1 MHIIS
6 YRSNYNSTLLDV
18 ENRQKI
24 ILFNSLTVQ
33 KLQNSNDLI
42 NYYRIDTNCFIM
54 STIRLKLLTLRNN
67 VDIIGTR
74 KSMFTEAFME
84 NIQNLCMGCM
94 NELEGDGTCSYC
106 NYNADSPYLQSY
118 LPPKSMLDNDRYI
131 VGKVLSYNGEGA
143 SYIGYDTMTSSKVVI
158 HEYMPDKLCSRTKQS
173 PKVMVKT
180 DSLNKYKTYM
190 SEYAE
195 LNKSLSRMRTLS
207 HLVPAID
214 MFAENNTMYAIS
226 KYVEGITLK
235 KFLQG
240 NGDRLSWEQIKKIFP
255 PIFTTLSLIHNSGII
270 HGGICPDNIIVT
282 PKGELKLI
290 GFSISAARVENS
302 DLSSELYPGYAAPE
316 QYNSMDWLG
325 TWTDVYA
332 IAAVLYRMLTGV
344 LPPNAFS
351 RKQAD
356 NIIDLSQMSI
366 DIPQN
371 VSRVIMQALRVN
383 PETRVQTI
391 TELVT
396 KLFEQPE
403 YVVEHKKGATQ
414 TIHVD
419 TDDRIRNSYIEDE
432 EDEPEEE
439 EAEKRNLVPTVVGS
453 VVLALLVGVGLFF
466 LAQMFTGGG
475 DNSSFN
481 TVSGNITSVTVTAET
496 TVSDSSDAS
505 SDSSSKI
512 DYGTGAVMPDLK
524 GLEYENVIESIEN
537 DFNIVIKEKKSKK
550 YGEGIIIKQSIPAD
564 AEYDPA
570 RKNTLKLTISTGS
583 GDASSD
589 YESSDDSYTDSASD
603 SSYTDNPVI
612 PDFSGYTSTSYGEV
626 LSKLGITYAFSFVE
640 SDSVPSGNVIATST
654 AVGQEFDTTTGD
666 VLTVTVAQ

>member
-1 MHIIS
+1 
-6 YRSNYNSTLLDV
+6 
-18 ENRQKI
+18 
-24 ILFNSLTVQ
+24 
-33 KLQNSNDLI
+33 
-42 NYYRIDTNCFIM
+42 
-54 STIRLKLLTLRNN
+54 
-67 VDIIGTR
+67 
-74 KSMFTEAFME
+74 ME

-94 NELEGDGTCSYC
+94 NELEEDGTCSYC
-106 NYNADSPYLQSY
+106 NYNPDSPYLQSY
-118 LPPKSMLDNDRYI
+118 LPPKSMLDERYI

-143 SYIGYDTMTSSKVVI
+143 AYIGYDTVTSSKVVI
-158 HEYMPDKLCSRTKQS
+158 HEYMPDTLCSRTKQS
-173 PKVMVKT
+173 PKIMVKT

-190 SEYAE
+190 SEFAE

-235 KFLQG
+235 KFLHG
-240 NGDRLSWEQIKKIFP
+240 NGDKLSWEQIKKIFP

-290 GFSISAARVENS
+290 GFSISATRVENS

-316 QYNSMDWLG
+316 QYNSLDWLG

-344 LPPNAFS
+344 LPPNAVS

-366 DIPQN
+366 NIPQN
-371 VSRVIMQALRVN
+371 VSRIIMQALRVN
-383 PETRVQTI
+383 SETRVQTI

-403 YVVEHKKGATQ
+403 YVVEHRKGATQ
-414 TIHVD
+414 TIHVE
-419 TDDRIRNSYIEDE
+419 TTEQLRNAYNDDDDESYENE
-432 EDEPEEE
+432 ET
-439 EAEKRNLVPTVVGS
+439 EKKNLVTTVVGS

-466 LAQMFTGGG
+466 LAQMFMGG
-475 DNSSFN
+475 SEESKSN
-481 TVSGNITSVTVTAET
+481 TVSSNITSVTVTKET
-496 TVSDSSDAS
+496 AVSESTVESSDLS
-505 SDSSSKI
+505 SESE
-512 DYGTGAVMPDLK
+512 YGTGAVMPDLK
-524 GLEYENVIESIEN
+524 GLEYENVKESIES

-550 YGEGIIIKQSIPAD
+550 YDAGIIIKQSIPAD
-564 AEYDPA
+564 TEYDPQ
-570 RKNTLKLTISTGS
+570 RKNTLKLTISKGNS
-583 GDASSD
+583 ESS
-589 YESSDDSYTDSASD
+589 SSDDTSSDSYTGSATD
-603 SSYTDNPVI
+603 SSYTDKPVI
-612 PDFSGYTSTSYGEV
+612 PDFTGYTATDYGEV
-626 LSKLGITYAFSFVE
+626 LSRLGITYAFSYVPSE
-640 SDSVPSGNVIATST
+640 DVPSGNVISTST

-666 VLTVTVAQ
+666 VLTVTVAE

>member
-1 MHIIS
+1 
-6 YRSNYNSTLLDV
+6 
-18 ENRQKI
+18 
-24 ILFNSLTVQ
+24 
-33 KLQNSNDLI
+33 
-42 NYYRIDTNCFIM
+42 
-54 STIRLKLLTLRNN
+54 
-67 VDIIGTR
+67 
-74 KSMFTEAFME
+74 ME
-84 NIQNLCMGCM
+84 IIQNLCMGCM
-94 NELEGDGTCSYC
+94 NELEEDGTCSYC
-106 NYNADSPYLQSY
+106 NYNADSPFLQSY
-118 LPPKSMLDNDRYI
+118 LPPKSILDERYI

-143 SYIGYDTMTSSKVVI
+143 SYIGFDTVTSSKVVI
-158 HEYMPDKLCSRTKQS
+158 HEYMPDTLCSRTKQS

-240 NGDRLSWEQIKKIFP
+240 NGDKLSWEQIKKIFP

-270 HGGICPDNIIVT
+270 HGGICPDNIIIT

-290 GFSISAARVENS
+290 GFSISAVRVENS

-316 QYNSMDWLG
+316 QYNSLDWLG

-332 IAAVLYRMLTGV
+332 IAAVLYRMLTGI
-344 LPPNAFS
+344 LPPSAVS
-351 RKQAD
+351 RKKAD
-356 NIIDLSQMSI
+356 NIIDLNQMSI

-371 VSRVIMQALRVN
+371 VSRIIMQALRVN

-414 TIHVD
+414 TIHVE
-419 TDDRIRNSYIEDE
+419 TDDRLRSSYVDDNDEDHEDE
-432 EDEPEEE
+432 QS
-439 EAEKRNLVPTVVGS
+439 EKKNLVPTIIGS

-466 LAQMFTGGG
+466 LAQMFTGGEAG
-475 DNSSFN
+475 SSS
-481 TVSGNITSVTVTAET
+481 TVSSNITSVNVTEET
-496 TVSDSSDAS
+496 SSLESTDESSEVSQ
-505 SDSSSKI
+505 K

-524 GLEYENVIESIEN
+524 GLEYENVIESIQN
-537 DFNIVIKEKKSKK
+537 DFNIVIKEKKSNK
-550 YGEGIIIKQSIPAD
+550 YEAGIIIKQSIPANV
-564 AEYDPA
+564 EYDPE
-570 RKNTLKLTISTGS
+570 RKNTLKLTISAGN
-583 GDASSD
+583 G
-589 YESSDDSYTDSASD
+589 ESSIDYDSSYNSSTDSD
-603 SSYTDNPVI
+603 SSYDPSYTEKPII
-612 PDFSGYTSTSYGEV
+612 PDFSGYTATSYGEI
-626 LSKLGITYAFSFVE
+626 LAGLGITYAFTYVE
-640 SDSVPSGNVIATST
+640 SDSVPSGNVMATST

>member
-1 MHIIS
+1 
-6 YRSNYNSTLLDV
+6 
-18 ENRQKI
+18 
-24 ILFNSLTVQ
+24 
-33 KLQNSNDLI
+33 
-42 NYYRIDTNCFIM
+42 M

-94 NELEGDGTCSYC
+94 NELEEDGTCSYC

-118 LPPKSMLDNDRYI
+118 LPPKTMLDNRYI

-143 SYIGYDTMTSSKVVI
+143 SYIGYDTVTSSKVVI
-158 HEYMPDKLCSRTKQS
+158 HEYMPDTLCSRTKQS
-173 PKVMVKT
+173 PKVTVKT

-195 LNKSLSRMRTLS
+195 LNKSLSRMRTLT

-226 KYVEGITLK
+226 KYVEGISLK

-270 HGGICPDNIIVT
+270 HGGICPDNILVT

-290 GFSISAARVENS
+290 GFSISATRVENS

-316 QYNSMDWLG
+316 QYNSLDWLG

-332 IAAVLYRMLTGV
+332 IAAVLYKMLTGV
-344 LPPNAFS
+344 LPPNAAS
-351 RKQAD
+351 RRQAD

-396 KLFEQPE
+396 RLFEQPE

-419 TDDRIRNSYIEDE
+419 TTDQLVNNYDEDYDNDDDN
-432 EDEPEEE
+432 E
-439 EAEKRNLVPTVVGS
+439 EAEKKNLIPTVIGS
-453 VVLALLVGVGLFF
+453 VALALLVAVGLFF
-466 LAQMFTGGG
+466 LAEMFTGGG
-475 DNSSFN
+475 DRNTPSVVSS
-481 TVSGNITSVTVTAET
+481 NITSITVTEET
-496 TVSDSSDAS
+496 TSNESNEDS
-505 SDSSSKI
+505 SDSSSKV

-524 GLEYENVIESIEN
+524 GLEYENVKESIEN

-550 YGEGIIIKQSIPAD
+550 YDAGIIIKQSIPAGVD
-564 AEYDPA
+564 YDPSL
-570 RKNTLKLTISTGS
+570 KHTLKLTVSTGNS
-583 GDASSD
+583 
-589 YESSDDSYTDSASD
+589 ESSSYDDNSSELYSD
-603 SSYTDNPVI
+603 SSYTDKPVI
-612 PDFSGYTSTSYGEV
+612 PDYSGYTKDSYGEV
-626 LSKLGITYAFSFVE
+626 LSNLGITYVFSFAE
-640 SDSVPSGNVIATST
+640 SDSVPSGNVISTSIP
-654 AVGQEFDTTTGD
+654 VGQEFDTTADD
-666 VLTVTVAQ
+666 VLTVTIAQ

>member
-1 MHIIS
+1 
-6 YRSNYNSTLLDV
+6 
-18 ENRQKI
+18 
-24 ILFNSLTVQ
+24 
-33 KLQNSNDLI
+33 
-42 NYYRIDTNCFIM
+42 
-54 STIRLKLLTLRNN
+54 
-67 VDIIGTR
+67 
-74 KSMFTEAFME
+74 MFTEAFME

-214 MFAENNTMYAIS
+214 MFAENNTMYVIS

-290 GFSISAARVENS
+290 GFSISATRVENS
-302 DLSSELYPGYAAPE
+302 DLSSELHPGYAAPE
-316 QYNSMDWLG
+316 QYNSLDWLG

-344 LPPNAFS
+344 LPPNASS
-351 RKQAD
+351 RRQAD
-356 NIIDLSQMSI
+356 NIIDLKQMHI

-383 PETRVQTI
+383 PETRIQTI

-419 TDDRIRNSYIEDE
+419 TEHLKNSYIEDE
-432 EDEPEEE
+432 EDNYEEE
-439 EAEKRNLVPTVVGS
+439 KLEKKNLAPTIFGS
-453 VVLALLVGVGLFF
+453 VVLTLLVGAGLFF
-466 LAQMFTGGG
+466 LVQMFTGGSDTG
-475 DNSSFN
+475 SSN
-481 TVSGNITSVTVTAET
+481 TDSANITSVSVTAQT
-496 TVSDSSDAS
+496 TSSDSIDESSDAS
-505 SDSSSKI
+505 SEI
-512 DYGTGAVMPDLK
+512 DYGTGAIMPDLK
-524 GLEYENVIESIEN
+524 GLEYENIVESIQS
-537 DFNIVIKEKKSKK
+537 DFNIVIKEKQSKK
-550 YGEGIIIKQSIPAD
+550 YDAGIIIKQSIPANV
-564 AEYDPA
+564 EYDPK
-570 RKNTLKLTISTGS
+570 RQNTLKLTISTGN
-583 GDASSD
+583 G
-589 YESSDDSYTDSASD
+589 ESVRYDDS
-603 SSYTDNPVI
+603 SSYTYTDLSSTVSYNEKPSI
-612 PDFSGYTSTSYGEV
+612 PDYTGYTAESYGEV
-626 LSKLGITYAFSFVE
+626 LAALGITYNFNYVA
-640 SDSVPSGNVIATST
+640 SDSVPSGHVIATST
-654 AVGQEFDTTTGD
+654 GVGQEFDTSTGN

>member
-1 MHIIS
+1 
-6 YRSNYNSTLLDV
+6 
-18 ENRQKI
+18 
-24 ILFNSLTVQ
+24 
-33 KLQNSNDLI
+33 
-42 NYYRIDTNCFIM
+42 
-54 STIRLKLLTLRNN
+54 
-67 VDIIGTR
+67 
-74 KSMFTEAFME
+74 ME

-94 NELEGDGTCSYC
+94 NELEQDGTCSYC
-106 NYNADSPYLQSY
+106 NYNPDSPFLQSY
-118 LPPKSMLDNDRYI
+118 LPPKSMLDERYI

-143 SYIGYDTMTSSKVVI
+143 SYIGFDTVTSSKVVI
-158 HEYMPDKLCSRTKQS
+158 HEYMPDTLCSRTKQS
-173 PKVMVKT
+173 PKITVKT

-190 SEYAE
+190 SEFAE

-235 KFLQG
+235 KFLLG
-240 NGDRLSWEQIKKIFP
+240 NGDRLSWDQIKKIFP

-290 GFSISAARVENS
+290 GFSISATRVENS
-302 DLSSELYPGYAAPE
+302 DLSAELYPGYAAPE
-316 QYNSMDWLG
+316 QYNSLDWLG

-344 LPPNAFS
+344 LPPNAVS
-351 RKQAD
+351 RKQTD

-366 DIPQN
+366 NIPQN

-383 PETRVQTI
+383 SETRVQTI

-403 YVVEHKKGATQ
+403 YVVEHRKGATQ

-419 TDDRIRNSYIEDE
+419 TADQLRNTYNDDDEEEYEDE
-432 EDEPEEE
+432 KAD
-439 EAEKRNLVPTVVGS
+439 KKNLVPTVVGS

-466 LAQMFTGGG
+466 LAQMFIGGSEESSS
-475 DNSSFN
+475 NS
-481 TVSGNITSVTVTAET
+481 VSSNITSVSVTEET
-496 TVSDSSDAS
+496 STSDSNVES
-505 SDSSSKI
+505 SESPAKK

-524 GLEYENVIESIEN
+524 GLEYENVIESIQN
-537 DFNIVIKEKKSKK
+537 DFNIVVKKKRSKK
-550 YGEGIIIKQSIPAD
+550 YDAGIIIKQSIPAD
-564 AEYDPA
+564 SEYDPA
-570 RKNTLKLTISTGS
+570 RKNTLKLTVSDGNGESSEFENT
-583 GDASSD
+583 SSD
-589 YESSDDSYTDSASD
+589 SYSDSSYD
-603 SSYTDNPVI
+603 SSYTDKPVI
-612 PDFSGYTSTSYGEV
+612 PDFTGYTATSYGEI
-626 LSKLGITYAFSFVE
+626 LSDLGITYAFTYVASE
-640 SDSVPSGNVIATST
+640 DVPSGNVIATST
-654 AVGQEFDTTTGD
+654 AVGQVFDTASGD

>member
-1 MHIIS
+1 
-6 YRSNYNSTLLDV
+6 
-18 ENRQKI
+18 
-24 ILFNSLTVQ
+24 
-33 KLQNSNDLI
+33 
-42 NYYRIDTNCFIM
+42 M
-54 STIRLKLLTLRNN
+54 STIRLNLLTLIDN
-67 VDIIGTR
+67 VVIMVTR
-74 KSMFTEAFME
+74 ESMFTEAFME

-94 NELEGDGTCSYC
+94 NELGEDGTCSYC
-106 NYNADSPYLQSY
+106 NYNPDSPYLQSY
-118 LPPKSMLDNDRYI
+118 LPPKSILNERYL
-131 VGKVLSYNGEGA
+131 VGKLLSYNGEGA
-143 SYIGYDTMTSSKVVI
+143 SYIGFDTATSSKVVI
-158 HEYMPDKLCSRTKQS
+158 HEYMPDTLCSRTKQS
-173 PKVMVKT
+173 PKIMVKT

-214 MFAENNTMYAIS
+214 MFAENNTMYTIS

-235 KFLQG
+235 KFLLG

-270 HGGICPDNIIVT
+270 HGGICPDNILVT

-290 GFSISAARVENS
+290 GFSISATRVENS
-302 DLSSELYPGYAAPE
+302 DLSSELHPGYAAPE
-316 QYNSMDWLG
+316 QYNSLDWLG

-344 LPPNAFS
+344 LPPNAAS

-356 NIIDLSQMSI
+356 NIIDLNQMSI

-419 TDDRIRNSYIEDE
+419 TEHLKNSYIEDE
-432 EDEPEEE
+432 EEDYEDV
-439 EAEKRNLVPTVVGS
+439 EAEKKTLVPTIVGS
-453 VVLALLVGVGLFF
+453 VALALLVGVGLFF
-466 LAQMFTGGG
+466 LAQMFTGGSDTG
-475 DNSSFN
+475 SSN
-481 TVSGNITSVTVTAET
+481 TASANVTSMSVTSQT
-496 TVSDSSDAS
+496 TSAVSVDESSDQTS
-505 SDSSSKI
+505 EK
-512 DYGTGAVMPDLK
+512 DYGTGAEMPDLK
-524 GLEYENVIESIEN
+524 GL
-537 DFNIVIKEKKSKK
+537 DFENIVEEIEKDFTIVTKEKQSNK
-550 YGEGIIIKQSIPAD
+550 YAAGIIIKQSIPAGT
-564 AEYDPA
+564 EYDPS
-570 RKNTLKLTISTGS
+570 KHHTLKLTISTGN
-583 GDASSD
+583 G
-589 YESSDDSYTDSASD
+589 ESSGYDVSSSHAYTTDSYSD
-603 SSYTDNPVI
+603 SSYTDRPVI
-612 PDFSGYTSTSYGEV
+612 PDYTGYTAESYGEV
-626 LSKLGITYAFSFVE
+626 LAGLGIKYYFNYVE

-654 AVGQEFDTTTGD
+654 GVGQEFDATTD
-666 VLTVTVAQ
+666 VLTVTVAQW

>member
-1 MHIIS
+1 
-6 YRSNYNSTLLDV
+6 
-18 ENRQKI
+18 
-24 ILFNSLTVQ
+24 
-33 KLQNSNDLI
+33 
-42 NYYRIDTNCFIM
+42 
-54 STIRLKLLTLRNN
+54 
-67 VDIIGTR
+67 
-74 KSMFTEAFME
+74 ME

-226 KYVEGITLK
+226 KYVEGISLK

-270 HGGICPDNIIVT
+270 HGGICPDNILVT

-290 GFSISAARVENS
+290 GFSISATRVENS

-316 QYNSMDWLG
+316 QYNSLDWLG

-344 LPPNAFS
+344 LPPNAAS

-383 PETRVQTI
+383 HETRVQTI

-396 KLFEQPE
+396 RLFEQPE

-419 TDDRIRNSYIEDE
+419 TADQIVNNYNDDYDNDN
-432 EDEPEEE
+432 DDDNDGT
-439 EAEKRNLVPTVVGS
+439 EKKNLIPTIIGS
-453 VVLALLVGVGLFF
+453 VALALLVGVGLFF
-466 LAQMFTGGG
+466 LAEMFTGGG
-475 DNSSFN
+475 EQNTSN
-481 TVSGNITSVTVTAET
+481 TVSSNITSITVTEKKT
-496 TVSDSSDAS
+496 SNESKDES
-505 SDSSSKI
+505 SDSSSKV

-524 GLEYENVIESIEN
+524 GLEYENVRESIEN

-550 YGEGIIIKQSIPAD
+550 YDAGIIIKQSIPAD
-564 AEYDPA
+564 VEYDPSL
-570 RKNTLKLTISTGS
+570 KHTLKLTISTGN
-583 GDASSD
+583 G
-589 YESSDDSYTDSASD
+589 ESSSYDDTSSELYSD
-603 SSYTDNPVI
+603 SSYTDKPVI
-612 PDFSGYTSTSYGEV
+612 PDFSGYNKDSYGEV
-626 LSKLGITYAFSFVE
+626 LSNLGITYVFSFEE
-640 SDSVPSGNVIATST
+640 SDSVPSGNVISTSVP
-654 AVGQEFDTTTGD
+654 VGQEFDTTTDD
-666 VLTVTVAQ
+666 VLTVTIAQ

>member
-1 MHIIS
+1 
-6 YRSNYNSTLLDV
+6 
-18 ENRQKI
+18 
-24 ILFNSLTVQ
+24 
-33 KLQNSNDLI
+33 
-42 NYYRIDTNCFIM
+42 
-54 STIRLKLLTLRNN
+54 
-67 VDIIGTR
+67 
-74 KSMFTEAFME
+74 ME

-106 NYNADSPYLQSY
+106 NYNADSPHLQSY

-226 KYVEGITLK
+226 KYVEGISLK

-270 HGGICPDNIIVT
+270 HGGICPDNILVT

-290 GFSISAARVENS
+290 GFSISATRVENS

-316 QYNSMDWLG
+316 QYNSLDWLG

-344 LPPNAFS
+344 LPPNAAS

-383 PETRVQTI
+383 HETRVQTI

-396 KLFEQPE
+396 RLFEQPE

-419 TDDRIRNSYIEDE
+419 TADQIVNNYNDDYDNDN
-432 EDEPEEE
+432 DDDNDGT
-439 EAEKRNLVPTVVGS
+439 EKKNLIPTIIGS
-453 VVLALLVGVGLFF
+453 VALALLVGVGLFF
-466 LAQMFTGGG
+466 LAEMFTGGG
-475 DNSSFN
+475 EQNTSN
-481 TVSGNITSVTVTAET
+481 TVSSNITSITVTEKKT
-496 TVSDSSDAS
+496 SNESKDES
-505 SDSSSKI
+505 SDSSSKV

-524 GLEYENVIESIEN
+524 GLEYENVRESIEN

-550 YGEGIIIKQSIPAD
+550 YDAGIIIKQSIPAD
-564 AEYDPA
+564 VEYDPSL
-570 RKNTLKLTISTGS
+570 KHTLKLTISTGS
-583 GDASSD
+583 G
-589 YESSDDSYTDSASD
+589 ESSSYDDTSSELYSD
-603 SSYTDNPVI
+603 SSYTEKPVI
-612 PDFSGYTSTSYGEV
+612 PDFSGYNKDSYGEV
-626 LSKLGITYAFSFVE
+626 LSNLGITYVFSFEE
-640 SDSVPSGNVIATST
+640 SDSVPSGNVISTSVP
-654 AVGQEFDTTTGD
+654 VGQEFDTTTDD
-666 VLTVTVAQ
+666 VLTVTIAQ

>member
-1 MHIIS
+1 
-6 YRSNYNSTLLDV
+6 
-18 ENRQKI
+18 
-24 ILFNSLTVQ
+24 
-33 KLQNSNDLI
+33 
-42 NYYRIDTNCFIM
+42 
-54 STIRLKLLTLRNN
+54 
-67 VDIIGTR
+67 
-74 KSMFTEAFME
+74 ME

-94 NELEGDGTCSYC
+94 NELEEDGTCSYC

-118 LPPKSMLDNDRYI
+118 LPPKTMLDNRYI

-143 SYIGYDTMTSSKVVI
+143 SYIGYDTVTSSKVVI
-158 HEYMPDKLCSRTKQS
+158 HEYMPDTLCSRTKQS
-173 PKVMVKT
+173 PKVTVKT

-195 LNKSLSRMRTLS
+195 LNKSLSRMRTLT

-226 KYVEGITLK
+226 KYVEGISLK

-270 HGGICPDNIIVT
+270 HGGICPDNILVT

-290 GFSISAARVENS
+290 GFSISATRVENS

-316 QYNSMDWLG
+316 QYNSLDWLG

-332 IAAVLYRMLTGV
+332 IAAVLYKMLTGV
-344 LPPNAFS
+344 LPPNAAS
-351 RKQAD
+351 RRQAD

-396 KLFEQPE
+396 RLFEQPE

-419 TDDRIRNSYIEDE
+419 TTDQLVNNYDEDYDNDDDN
-432 EDEPEEE
+432 E
-439 EAEKRNLVPTVVGS
+439 EAEKKNLIPTVIGS
-453 VVLALLVGVGLFF
+453 VALALLVAVGLFF
-466 LAQMFTGGG
+466 LAEMFTGGG
-475 DNSSFN
+475 DRNTPSVVSS
-481 TVSGNITSVTVTAET
+481 NITSITVTEET
-496 TVSDSSDAS
+496 TSNESNEDS
-505 SDSSSKI
+505 SDSSSKV

-524 GLEYENVIESIEN
+524 GLEYENVKESIEN

-550 YGEGIIIKQSIPAD
+550 YDAGIIIKQSIPAGVD
-564 AEYDPA
+564 YDPSL
-570 RKNTLKLTISTGS
+570 KHTLKLTVSTGNS
-583 GDASSD
+583 
-589 YESSDDSYTDSASD
+589 ESSSYDDNSSELYSD
-603 SSYTDNPVI
+603 SSYTDKPVI
-612 PDFSGYTSTSYGEV
+612 PDYSGYTKDSYGEV
-626 LSKLGITYAFSFVE
+626 LSNLGITYVFSFAE
-640 SDSVPSGNVIATST
+640 SDSVPSGNVISTSIP
-654 AVGQEFDTTTGD
+654 VGQEFDTTADD
-666 VLTVTVAQ
+666 VLTVTIAQ

>member
-1 MHIIS
+1 
-6 YRSNYNSTLLDV
+6 
-18 ENRQKI
+18 
-24 ILFNSLTVQ
+24 
-33 KLQNSNDLI
+33 
-42 NYYRIDTNCFIM
+42 
-54 STIRLKLLTLRNN
+54 
-67 VDIIGTR
+67 
-74 KSMFTEAFME
+74 ME

-94 NELEGDGTCSYC
+94 NELEEDGTCSYC

-118 LPPKSMLDNDRYI
+118 LPPKTMLDNRYI

-143 SYIGYDTMTSSKVVI
+143 SYIGYDTVTSSKVVI
-158 HEYMPDKLCSRTKQS
+158 HEYMPDTLCSRTKQS
-173 PKVMVKT
+173 PKVTVKT

-195 LNKSLSRMRTLS
+195 LNKSLSRMRTLT

-226 KYVEGITLK
+226 KYVEGISLK

-270 HGGICPDNIIVT
+270 HGGICPDNILVT

-290 GFSISAARVENS
+290 GFSISATRVENS

-316 QYNSMDWLG
+316 QYNSLDWLG

-332 IAAVLYRMLTGV
+332 IAAVLYKMLTGV
-344 LPPNAFS
+344 LPPNAAS
-351 RKQAD
+351 RRQAD

-396 KLFEQPE
+396 RLFEQPE

-419 TDDRIRNSYIEDE
+419 TTDQLVNNYDEDYDNDDDN
-432 EDEPEEE
+432 E
-439 EAEKRNLVPTVVGS
+439 EAEKKNLIPTVIGS
-453 VVLALLVGVGLFF
+453 VALALLVGVGLFF
-466 LAQMFTGGG
+466 LAEMFTGGG
-475 DNSSFN
+475 DRNTPSVVSS
-481 TVSGNITSVTVTAET
+481 NITSITVTQET
-496 TVSDSSDAS
+496 TSNESNEDS
-505 SDSSSKI
+505 SDSSSKV

-524 GLEYENVIESIEN
+524 GLEYENVKESIEN

-550 YGEGIIIKQSIPAD
+550 YDAGIIIKQSIPAD
-564 AEYDPA
+564 VEYDPSL
-570 RKNTLKLTISTGS
+570 KHTLKLTVSTGNS
-583 GDASSD
+583 
-589 YESSDDSYTDSASD
+589 ESSSYDDNSSELYSD
-603 SSYTDNPVI
+603 SSYTDKPVI
-612 PDFSGYTSTSYGEV
+612 PDYSGYTKDSYGEV
-626 LSKLGITYAFSFVE
+626 LSNLGITYVFSFAE
-640 SDSVPSGNVIATST
+640 SDSVPSGNVISTSVP
-654 AVGQEFDTTTGD
+654 VGQEFDTTADD
-666 VLTVTVAQ
+666 VLTVTIAQ

>member
-1 MHIIS
+1 
-6 YRSNYNSTLLDV
+6 
-18 ENRQKI
+18 
-24 ILFNSLTVQ
+24 
-33 KLQNSNDLI
+33 
-42 NYYRIDTNCFIM
+42 
-54 STIRLKLLTLRNN
+54 
-67 VDIIGTR
+67 
-74 KSMFTEAFME
+74 ME

-226 KYVEGITLK
+226 KYVEGISLK

-270 HGGICPDNIIVT
+270 HGGICPDNILVT

-290 GFSISAARVENS
+290 GFSISATRVENS

-316 QYNSMDWLG
+316 QYNSLDWLG

-344 LPPNAFS
+344 LPPNAAS

-383 PETRVQTI
+383 HETRVQTI

-396 KLFEQPE
+396 RLFEQPE

-419 TDDRIRNSYIEDE
+419 TADQIVNNYNEDYDNDNDDDNEGT
-432 EDEPEEE
+432 
-439 EAEKRNLVPTVVGS
+439 EKKNLIPTVIGS
-453 VVLALLVGVGLFF
+453 VALALLVGVGLFF
-466 LAQMFTGGG
+466 LAEMFTGGG
-475 DNSSFN
+475 DQNTSN
-481 TVSGNITSVTVTAET
+481 TVSSNITSVPVTEKKT
-496 TVSDSSDAS
+496 SYESKDES
-505 SDSSSKI
+505 SDSSSKV

-524 GLEYENVIESIEN
+524 GLEYENVRESIEN

-550 YGEGIIIKQSIPAD
+550 YDAGIIIKQSIPAD
-564 AEYDPA
+564 VEYDPSL
-570 RKNTLKLTISTGS
+570 KHTLKLTISTGN
-583 GDASSD
+583 G
-589 YESSDDSYTDSASD
+589 ESSSYDDTSSELYSD
-603 SSYTDNPVI
+603 SSYTDKPVI
-612 PDFSGYTSTSYGEV
+612 PDFSGYNKDSYGEV
-626 LSKLGITYAFSFVE
+626 LSNLGITYVFSFEE
-640 SDSVPSGNVIATST
+640 SDSVPSGNVISTSVP
-654 AVGQEFDTTTGD
+654 VGQVFDTTSDD
-666 VLTVTVAQ
+666 VLTVTIAQ

>member
-1 MHIIS
+1 
-6 YRSNYNSTLLDV
+6 
-18 ENRQKI
+18 
-24 ILFNSLTVQ
+24 
-33 KLQNSNDLI
+33 
-42 NYYRIDTNCFIM
+42 
-54 STIRLKLLTLRNN
+54 
-67 VDIIGTR
+67 
-74 KSMFTEAFME
+74 MFTEAFME

-94 NELEGDGTCSYC
+94 NELEENGICSYC
-106 NYNADSPYLQSY
+106 NYNPDSPYLQSY
-118 LPPKSMLDNDRYI
+118 LPPKSMLDDDRYI

-143 SYIGYDTMTSSKVVI
+143 SYIGYDTVTSSKVVI
-158 HEYMPDKLCSRTKQS
+158 HEYMPDTLCLRTKQS
-173 PKVMVKT
+173 PKIMVKT
-180 DSLNKYKTYM
+180 GSLNKYKTYM

-214 MFAENNTMYAIS
+214 MFAENNTMYVIS

-290 GFSISAARVENS
+290 GFSISATRVENS
-302 DLSSELYPGYAAPE
+302 DLSSELHPGYAAPE
-316 QYNSMDWLG
+316 QYNSLDWLG

-344 LPPNAFS
+344 LPPNASS
-351 RKQAD
+351 RRQAD
-356 NIIDLSQMSI
+356 NIIDLKQMHI

-383 PETRVQTI
+383 PETRIQTI

-419 TDDRIRNSYIEDE
+419 TEHLKNSYIEDE
-432 EDEPEEE
+432 EDNYEEE
-439 EAEKRNLVPTVVGS
+439 KLEKKNLAPTIFGS
-453 VVLALLVGVGLFF
+453 VVLTLLVGAGLFF
-466 LAQMFTGGG
+466 LVQMFTGGSDTG
-475 DNSSFN
+475 SSN
-481 TVSGNITSVTVTAET
+481 TDSANITSVSVTAQT
-496 TVSDSSDAS
+496 TSSDSIDESSDAS
-505 SDSSSKI
+505 SEI
-512 DYGTGAVMPDLK
+512 DYGTGAIMPDLK
-524 GLEYENVIESIEN
+524 GLEYENIVESIQS
-537 DFNIVIKEKKSKK
+537 DFNIVIKEKQSKK
-550 YGEGIIIKQSIPAD
+550 YDAGIIIKQSIPANV
-564 AEYDPA
+564 EYDPK
-570 RKNTLKLTISTGS
+570 RQNTLKLTISTGN
-583 GDASSD
+583 G
-589 YESSDDSYTDSASD
+589 ESVRYDDS
-603 SSYTDNPVI
+603 SSYTYTDLSSTVSYNEKPSI
-612 PDFSGYTSTSYGEV
+612 PDYTGYTAESYGEV
-626 LSKLGITYAFSFVE
+626 LAALGITYNFNYVA
-640 SDSVPSGNVIATST
+640 SDSVPSGHVIATST
-654 AVGQEFDTTTGD
+654 GVGQEFDTSTGN

>member
-1 MHIIS
+1 
-6 YRSNYNSTLLDV
+6 
-18 ENRQKI
+18 
-24 ILFNSLTVQ
+24 
-33 KLQNSNDLI
+33 
-42 NYYRIDTNCFIM
+42 
-54 STIRLKLLTLRNN
+54 
-67 VDIIGTR
+67 
-74 KSMFTEAFME
+74 ME

-94 NELEGDGTCSYC
+94 NELEEDGTCSYC
-106 NYNADSPYLQSY
+106 NYSADSPYLQSY
-118 LPPKSMLDNDRYI
+118 LPPKSMLDDRYI

-143 SYIGYDTMTSSKVVI
+143 SYIGFDIVTSSKVVI
-158 HEYMPDKLCSRTKQS
+158 HEYMPDTLCSRTKHS
-173 PKVMVKT
+173 PKIMVRT

-190 SEYAE
+190 SEFAE

-226 KYVEGITLK
+226 KYVEGITLR

-240 NGDRLSWEQIKKIFP
+240 NGEKLSWEQIKKIFP

-290 GFSISAARVENS
+290 GFSISATRVENS
-302 DLSSELYPGYAAPE
+302 DLSSELYSGYAAPE
-316 QYNSMDWLG
+316 QYNSLDWLG

-332 IAAVLYRMLTGV
+332 IAAVLYKMLTGV
-344 LPPNAFS
+344 LPPSSAS

-414 TIHVD
+414 TIHVET
-419 TDDRIRNSYIEDE
+419 TDQLRNDFNDYDNEDYEDE
-432 EDEPEEE
+432 EAD
-439 EAEKRNLVPTVVGS
+439 KKNLVPTIIGS

-466 LAQMFTGGG
+466 LAQMFMGGSDEG
-475 DNSSFN
+475 SSN
-481 TVSGNITSVTVTAET
+481 NVSSNVASVTVPEQT
-496 TVSDSSDAS
+496 TAS
-505 SDSSSKI
+505 SSKKKKTDSSSKK

-524 GLEYENVIESIEN
+524 GLEYENVKESIEN
-537 DFNIVIKEKKSKK
+537 DFTIEIKEKQSSKYEK
-550 YGEGIIIKQSIPAD
+550 GIIIKQSIPAGT
-564 AEYDPA
+564 EYDPA
-570 RKNTLKLTISTGS
+570 RKNTLKLTVSTGNGETS
-583 GDASSD
+583 SYDDMSSD
-589 YESSDDSYTDSASD
+589 YDISSTPDS
-603 SSYTDNPVI
+603 SSYTEKPVI
-612 PDFSGYTSTSYGEV
+612 PDFTGYTATSYGEV
-626 LSKLGITYAFSFVE
+626 LSGLGITYAFSYVASE
-640 SDSVPSGNVIATST
+640 GVPSGNVIATST

-666 VLTVTVAQ
+666 VLTVTVAE

>member
-18 ENRQKI
+18 ENKQKLV
-24 ILFNSLTVQ
+24 LFNSLTVQ

-94 NELEGDGTCSYC
+94 NELEEDGTCSYC
-106 NYNADSPYLQSY
+106 NYNPDSPFLQSY
-118 LPPKSMLDNDRYI
+118 LPPKSILDERYI

-143 SYIGYDTMTSSKVVI
+143 SYIGFDTVTSTKVVI
-158 HEYMPDKLCSRTKQS
+158 HEYMPDTLCSRTKQS

-302 DLSSELYPGYAAPE
+302 DLSSELFPGYAAPE

-439 EAEKRNLVPTVVGS
+439 EAEKKNLIPTVVGS

-475 DNSSFN
+475 DNSSSN
-481 TVSGNITSVTVTAET
+481 TVSGNITSVNVTAET

-505 SDSSSKI
+505 SDSSSKV

-583 GDASSD
+583 GDAGSD
-589 YESSDDSYTDSASD
+589 YGSSDDSYTDSASD

-612 PDFSGYTSTSYGEV
+612 PDFSGYTATSYGEV

>member
-1 MHIIS
+1 
-6 YRSNYNSTLLDV
+6 
-18 ENRQKI
+18 
-24 ILFNSLTVQ
+24 
-33 KLQNSNDLI
+33 
-42 NYYRIDTNCFIM
+42 
-54 STIRLKLLTLRNN
+54 
-67 VDIIGTR
+67 
-74 KSMFTEAFME
+74 ME

-94 NELEGDGTCSYC
+94 NELEEDGTCSYC

-118 LPPKSMLDNDRYI
+118 LPPKSILDERYI

-143 SYIGYDTMTSSKVVI
+143 VYIGFDTVTSSKVVI
-158 HEYMPDKLCSRTKQS
+158 HEYMPDTLCTRTKQS
-173 PKVMVKT
+173 HKIMVKT

-190 SEYAE
+190 SEFAE

-214 MFAENNTMYAIS
+214 MFAENNTMYVIS

-290 GFSISAARVENS
+290 GFSISAVRVENS

-316 QYNSMDWLG
+316 QYNSLDWLG

-344 LPPNAFS
+344 LPPNAVS

-356 NIIDLSQMSI
+356 NIIDLRQMSI
-366 DIPQN
+366 NVPSN

-403 YVVEHKKGATQ
+403 YVVEHQKGATQ

-419 TDDRIRNSYIEDE
+419 TSDERLRNNYNDYDYDDTDDE
-432 EDEPEEE
+432 ESSER
-439 EAEKRNLVPTVVGS
+439 KNLIPTVIGS
-453 VVLALLVGVGLFF
+453 IALALLVGVGLFF
-466 LAQMFTGGG
+466 LAEMFTGGS
-475 DNSSFN
+475 NESTPS
-481 TVSGNITSVTVTAET
+481 TVSSNITSVTVTEEPT
-496 TVSDSSDAS
+496 SDDNTDQSSEVSSQ
-505 SDSSSKI
+505 I

-524 GLEYENVIESIEN
+524 GLEYENVKESIEN
-537 DFNIVIKEKKSKK
+537 DFNIVIKKKKSKK
-550 YGEGIIIKQSIPAD
+550 YDAGIIIKQSIPAD
-564 AEYDPA
+564 VEYDPQ
-570 RKNTLKLTISTGS
+570 RKNTLKLTISTGNGESS
-583 GDASSD
+583 GYDDTSSD
-589 YESSDDSYTDSASD
+589 SYSDSD
-603 SSYTDNPVI
+603 SSYTDKPVI
-612 PDFSGYTSTSYGEV
+612 PDYSGYTATSYGEI
-626 LSKLGITYAFSFVE
+626 LSDLGITYAFSYVE

-654 AVGQEFDTTTGD
+654 AIGQQFDTTTGD

>member
-18 ENRQKI
+18 ENKQKLV
-24 ILFNSLTVQ
+24 LFNSLNVQ
-33 KLQNSNDLI
+33 KLQNSKDLI

-94 NELEGDGTCSYC
+94 NELEEDGTCSYC
-106 NYNADSPYLQSY
+106 NYNPDSPFLQSY
-118 LPPKSMLDNDRYI
+118 LPPKSILDERYI

-143 SYIGYDTMTSSKVVI
+143 SYIGFDTVTSTKVVI
-158 HEYMPDKLCSRTKQS
+158 HEYMPDTLCSRTKQS

-302 DLSSELYPGYAAPE
+302 DLSSELFPGYAAPE

-439 EAEKRNLVPTVVGS
+439 EAEKRNLIPTVVGS

-475 DNSSFN
+475 DNSSSN

-505 SDSSSKI
+505 SDSSSKV

-550 YGEGIIIKQSIPAD
+550 YDEGIIIKQSIPAD

-589 YESSDDSYTDSASD
+589 YDSSDDSYTDSASD

-654 AVGQEFDTTTGD
+654 AVGQEFDTTSGD

>member
-1 MHIIS
+1 
-6 YRSNYNSTLLDV
+6 
-18 ENRQKI
+18 
-24 ILFNSLTVQ
+24 
-33 KLQNSNDLI
+33 
-42 NYYRIDTNCFIM
+42 
-54 STIRLKLLTLRNN
+54 
-67 VDIIGTR
+67 
-74 KSMFTEAFME
+74 ME

-94 NELEGDGTCSYC
+94 NELEEDGTCSYC

-118 LPPKSMLDNDRYI
+118 LPPKSMLDDDRYI

-143 SYIGYDTMTSSKVVI
+143 SYIGYDTVTSSKVVI
-158 HEYMPDKLCSRTKQS
+158 HEYMPDTLCSRTKQS
-173 PKVMVKT
+173 PKIMVKT

-226 KYVEGITLK
+226 KYVEGISLK

-270 HGGICPDNIIVT
+270 HGGICPDNILVT

-290 GFSISAARVENS
+290 GFSISATRVENS

-316 QYNSMDWLG
+316 QYNSLDWLG

-332 IAAVLYRMLTGV
+332 IAAVLYKMLTGV
-344 LPPNAFS
+344 LPPNAAS

-366 DIPQN
+366 NIPQN

-396 KLFEQPE
+396 RLFEQPE

-419 TDDRIRNSYIEDE
+419 TSDQLVNNYNEDYDNDNDDDN
-432 EDEPEEE
+432 E
-439 EAEKRNLVPTVVGS
+439 EAEKKNLIPTVVGS
-453 VVLALLVGVGLFF
+453 VALALLVGVGLFF
-466 LAQMFTGGG
+466 LAEMFTGGG
-475 DNSSFN
+475 DQSVSS
-481 TVSGNITSVTVTAET
+481 TVSSNITSVTVKEET
-496 TVSDSSDAS
+496 TSAEGSDVS
-505 SDSSSKI
+505 SDSSSQV

-524 GLEYENVIESIEN
+524 GLEYENVRESIEN
-537 DFNIVIKEKKSKK
+537 DFNIEIKEKKSKK
-550 YGEGIIIKQSIPAD
+550 YAAGIIIKQSIPAD
-564 AEYDPA
+564 VEYDPA

-583 GDASSD
+583 G
-589 YESSDDSYTDSASD
+589 ESSSYDDNSSELYSD
-603 SSYTDNPVI
+603 SSYTDKPVI
-612 PDFSGYTSTSYGEV
+612 PDYSGYTKDSYGEV
-626 LSKLGITYAFSFVE
+626 LSNLGITYVFSFAE
-640 SDSVPSGNVIATST
+640 SDSVPSGNVISTSVP
-654 AVGQEFDTTTGD
+654 VGQEFDTTSDD
-666 VLTVTVAQ
+666 VLTVTIAQ

>member
-1 MHIIS
+1 
-6 YRSNYNSTLLDV
+6 
-18 ENRQKI
+18 
-24 ILFNSLTVQ
+24 
-33 KLQNSNDLI
+33 
-42 NYYRIDTNCFIM
+42 
-54 STIRLKLLTLRNN
+54 
-67 VDIIGTR
+67 
-74 KSMFTEAFME
+74 
-84 NIQNLCMGCM
+84 MGCM

-226 KYVEGITLK
+226 KYVEGISLK

-270 HGGICPDNIIVT
+270 HGGICPDNILVT

-290 GFSISAARVENS
+290 GFSISATRVENS

-316 QYNSMDWLG
+316 QYNSLDWLG

-344 LPPNAFS
+344 LPPNAAS

-383 PETRVQTI
+383 HETRVQTI

-396 KLFEQPE
+396 RLFEQPE

-419 TDDRIRNSYIEDE
+419 TADQIVNNYNEDYDNDNDDDNEGT
-432 EDEPEEE
+432 
-439 EAEKRNLVPTVVGS
+439 EKKNLIPTVIGS
-453 VVLALLVGVGLFF
+453 VALALLVGVGLFF
-466 LAQMFTGGG
+466 LAEMFTGGG
-475 DNSSFN
+475 DQNTSN
-481 TVSGNITSVTVTAET
+481 TVSSNITSVPVTEKKT
-496 TVSDSSDAS
+496 SYESKDES
-505 SDSSSKI
+505 SDSSSKV

-524 GLEYENVIESIEN
+524 GLEYENVRESIEN

-550 YGEGIIIKQSIPAD
+550 YDAGIIIKQSIPAD
-564 AEYDPA
+564 VEYDPSL
-570 RKNTLKLTISTGS
+570 KHTLKLTISTGN
-583 GDASSD
+583 G
-589 YESSDDSYTDSASD
+589 ESSSYDDTSSELYSD
-603 SSYTDNPVI
+603 SSYTDKPVI
-612 PDFSGYTSTSYGEV
+612 PDFSGYNKDSYGEV
-626 LSKLGITYAFSFVE
+626 LSNLGITYVFSFEE
-640 SDSVPSGNVIATST
+640 SDSVPSGNVISTSVP
-654 AVGQEFDTTTGD
+654 VGQVFDTTSDD
-666 VLTVTVAQ
+666 VLTVTIAQ

>member
-1 MHIIS
+1 
-6 YRSNYNSTLLDV
+6 
-18 ENRQKI
+18 
-24 ILFNSLTVQ
+24 
-33 KLQNSNDLI
+33 
-42 NYYRIDTNCFIM
+42 
-54 STIRLKLLTLRNN
+54 
-67 VDIIGTR
+67 
-74 KSMFTEAFME
+74 ME

-94 NELEGDGTCSYC
+94 NELEEDGTCSYC
-106 NYNADSPYLQSY
+106 NYSADSPYLQSY
-118 LPPKSMLDNDRYI
+118 LPPKSMLDDRYI

-143 SYIGYDTMTSSKVVI
+143 SYIGFDKVTSSKVVI
-158 HEYMPDKLCSRTKQS
+158 HEYMPDALCSRTKQS
-173 PKVMVKT
+173 PKIMVRT

-190 SEYAE
+190 SEFAE

-240 NGDRLSWEQIKKIFP
+240 NGEKLSWEQIKKIFP

-302 DLSSELYPGYAAPE
+302 DLSSELYSGYAAPE
-316 QYNSMDWLG
+316 QYNSLDWLG

-332 IAAVLYRMLTGV
+332 IAAVLYKMLTGV
-344 LPPNAFS
+344 LPPSAVS

-371 VSRVIMQALRVN
+371 VARVIMQALRVN

-414 TIHVD
+414 TIHVET
-419 TDDRIRNSYIEDE
+419 TDQLRNDFNEYDDEDYEDE
-432 EDEPEEE
+432 EAD
-439 EAEKRNLVPTVVGS
+439 KKSLVPTVVGS

-466 LAQMFTGGG
+466 LAQMFMGGS
-475 DNSSFN
+475 DESSSN
-481 TVSGNITSVTVTAET
+481 NVSSNVASVTVPEQTSTSSAKKKKN
-496 TVSDSSDAS
+496 DSY
-505 SDSSSKI
+505 SKK

-524 GLEYENVIESIEN
+524 GLEYENVKESIEN
-537 DFNIVIKEKKSKK
+537 DFTIEIKEKQSSKYNK
-550 YGEGIIIKQSIPAD
+550 GIIIKQSIPSGT
-564 AEYDPA
+564 EYDPA
-570 RKNTLKLTISTGS
+570 RKNTLKLTVSAGNGDVSSYDDTS
-583 GDASSD
+583 SYSDASS
-589 YESSDDSYTDSASD
+589 TSD
-603 SSYTDNPVI
+603 SSSYTQKPVI
-612 PDFSGYTSTSYGEV
+612 PDFTGYTATSYGEV
-626 LSKLGITYAFSFVE
+626 LSGLGITYAFSYVASE
-640 SDSVPSGNVIATST
+640 GVPSGNVIATST

-666 VLTVTVAQ
+666 VLTVTVAE

>member
-1 MHIIS
+1 
-6 YRSNYNSTLLDV
+6 
-18 ENRQKI
+18 
-24 ILFNSLTVQ
+24 
-33 KLQNSNDLI
+33 
-42 NYYRIDTNCFIM
+42 
-54 STIRLKLLTLRNN
+54 
-67 VDIIGTR
+67 
-74 KSMFTEAFME
+74 
-84 NIQNLCMGCM
+84 MGCM

-226 KYVEGITLK
+226 KYVEGISLK

-270 HGGICPDNIIVT
+270 HGGICPDNILVT

-290 GFSISAARVENS
+290 GFSISATRVENS

-316 QYNSMDWLG
+316 QYNSLDWLG

-344 LPPNAFS
+344 LPPNAAS

-383 PETRVQTI
+383 HETRVQTI

-396 KLFEQPE
+396 RLFEQPE

-419 TDDRIRNSYIEDE
+419 TADQIVNNYNEDYDNDNDDDNEGT
-432 EDEPEEE
+432 
-439 EAEKRNLVPTVVGS
+439 EKKNLIPTVIGS
-453 VVLALLVGVGLFF
+453 VALALLVGVGLFF
-466 LAQMFTGGG
+466 LAEMFTGGSEQ
-475 DNSSFN
+475 NTSN
-481 TVSGNITSVTVTAET
+481 TVSSNITSVTVTEKKT
-496 TVSDSSDAS
+496 SNESKDES
-505 SDSSSKI
+505 SDSSSEV
-512 DYGTGAVMPDLK
+512 DYGTGAVMPNLK
-524 GLEYENVIESIEN
+524 GLEYENVRESIEN

-550 YGEGIIIKQSIPAD
+550 YDAGIIIKQSIPAD
-564 AEYDPA
+564 VEYDPSL
-570 RKNTLKLTISTGS
+570 KHTLKLTISTGN
-583 GDASSD
+583 G
-589 YESSDDSYTDSASD
+589 ESSSYDDTSSELYSD
-603 SSYTDNPVI
+603 SSYTDKPVI
-612 PDFSGYTSTSYGEV
+612 PDFSGYNKDSYGEV
-626 LSKLGITYAFSFVE
+626 LSNLGITYVFSFEE
-640 SDSVPSGNVIATST
+640 SDSVPSGNVISTSVP
-654 AVGQEFDTTTGD
+654 VGQEFDTTTDD
-666 VLTVTVAQ
+666 VLTVTIAQ

>member
-1 MHIIS
+1 
-6 YRSNYNSTLLDV
+6 
-18 ENRQKI
+18 
-24 ILFNSLTVQ
+24 
-33 KLQNSNDLI
+33 
-42 NYYRIDTNCFIM
+42 
-54 STIRLKLLTLRNN
+54 
-67 VDIIGTR
+67 
-74 KSMFTEAFME
+74 ME

-94 NELEGDGTCSYC
+94 NELEEDGTCSYC

-118 LPPKSMLDNDRYI
+118 LPPKSILDERYI

-143 SYIGYDTMTSSKVVI
+143 VYIGFDTVTSSKVVI
-158 HEYMPDKLCSRTKQS
+158 HEYMPDTLCTRTKQS
-173 PKVMVKT
+173 HKIMVKT

-190 SEYAE
+190 SEFAE

-214 MFAENNTMYAIS
+214 MFAENNTMYVIS

-290 GFSISAARVENS
+290 GFSISAVRVENS

-316 QYNSMDWLG
+316 QYNSLDWLG

-344 LPPNAFS
+344 LPPNAVS

-356 NIIDLSQMSI
+356 NIIDLRQMSI
-366 DIPQN
+366 NVPPN

-403 YVVEHKKGATQ
+403 YVVEHQKGATQ

-419 TDDRIRNSYIEDE
+419 TSDERLRNNYNDYDYDDTEDE
-432 EDEPEEE
+432 ESSER
-439 EAEKRNLVPTVVGS
+439 KNLIPTVIGS
-453 VVLALLVGVGLFF
+453 IALALLVGVGLFF
-466 LAQMFTGGG
+466 LAEMFTGGDEG
-475 DNSSFN
+475 TQSKVSS
-481 TVSGNITSVTVTAET
+481 NITSITVTEEPT
-496 TVSDSSDAS
+496 SEDNTDQSSEAS
-505 SDSSSKI
+505 TQI

-524 GLEYENVIESIEN
+524 GLEYENVKESIES
-537 DFNIVIKEKKSKK
+537 DFNIVIKERKSKK
-550 YGEGIIIKQSIPAD
+550 YDAGIIIKQSIPAEV
-564 AEYDPA
+564 EYDPQ
-570 RKNTLKLTISTGS
+570 RKLTLKLTISTGN
-583 GDASSD
+583 G
-589 YESSDDSYTDSASD
+589 ESSGYDDTSSNSYSDSKSD
-603 SSYTDNPVI
+603 SSYTDKPVI
-612 PDFSGYTSTSYGEV
+612 PDFTGYTATSYGEV
-626 LSKLGITYAFSFVE
+626 LSDLGITYAFSYVE

-654 AVGQEFDTTTGD
+654 AIGQEFDTTTGN